1 MAIVRGKLA
10 EITTIPATTGVIY
23 ANPASTKTYIGGI
36 TLHNTHT
43 STEFVEIYVVPDSG
57 GSVGTAALAN
67 RIIAVALA
75 PNETINYPFPGDGIS
90 LTDTN
95 DSLQADTN
103 TASKVT
109 ILLSGPKEV

>member
-10 EITTIPATTGVIY
+10 EITTIPATAGVIY
-23 ANPASTKTYIGGI
+23 ANPAGTKTYIGGV

-43 STEFVEIYVVPDSG
+43 SSEFVEVYIVPDNA
-57 GSVGTAALAN
+57 GSVGTASLLN
-67 RIIAVALA
+67 RVIGVSLA
-75 PNETINYPFPGDGIS
+75 PNETISYAFPGDGIP